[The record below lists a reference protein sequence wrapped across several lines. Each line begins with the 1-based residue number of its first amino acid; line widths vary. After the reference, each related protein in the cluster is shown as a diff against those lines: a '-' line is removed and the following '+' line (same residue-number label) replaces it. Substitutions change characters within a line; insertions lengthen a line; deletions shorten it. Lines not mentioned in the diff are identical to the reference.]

1 MLSWAAGRLGQ
12 SGNRALGGLAAA
24 ATSRDTGTRDSRA
37 IAYRQRRLDR
47 YRLWVPRSVGCRTA
61 RMLRPV
67 RGRLEGAAAC
77 CRLWGTPR
85 LAVDPAWL
93 GGGTT
98 RWETCPAINHSWG
111 QLGLTGARLRARRR
125 RTGAVA
131 ALPIVRPSVGSEKP
145 TLPPL
150 RHPVWMVFVV
160 KPPLAELKWRRTLVS
175 TRRLGRQGKRKRS
188 NLRGVQPSPRRDR
201 FSMPTGTQVRRTC
214 QACLSH
220 RRCTPL
226 EIWLHQAGCW
236 WWQLV
241 VLCPPCRTLWM
252 EMTFGVKQLHR
263 ASRDIP
269 TGKAPLPLEHQELE
283 DRPSWPRRSRRG
295 RPAGLWNSA

>member
-12 SGNRALGGLAAA
+12 SDNRALAGLAAA

-67 RGRLEGAAAC
+67 RGRPEGAAAC

-98 RWETCPAINHSWG
+98 RWETSPAINHSWG

-125 RTGAVA
+125 RIGAVA
-131 ALPIVRPSVGSEKP
+131 ALPIVRPSVGSEEP

-160 KPPLAELKWRRTLVS
+160 KPPLAELKVRVTLDS
-175 TRRLGRQGKRKRS
+175 CPARSGQGKRKRS

-201 FSMPTGTQVRRTC
+201 FSMSTGQRLRRTC
-214 QACLSH
+214 QGCQRH
-220 RRCTPL
+220 DRCTEVEFQL
-226 EIWLHQAGCW
+226 RDRGFWRWGAQFLCGGCRAALTE
-236 WWQLV
+236 QL
-241 VLCPPCRTLWM
+241 
-252 EMTFGVKQLHR
+252 FGVRQFHPPRRLIPEGS
-263 ASRDIP
+263 APELLRD
-269 TGKAPLPLEHQELE
+269 QEP
-283 DRPSWPRRSRRG
+283 DNRPSWPRRSRRG